1 MRPQSIPPGLR
12 ALATGACLLLLG
24 GCATFS
30 KDGGLD
36 AVSAITSDRIGQ
48 DLRLHETSN
57 AAGDEAQAEVGRLL
71 AQPLTPDAA
80 VRVALLNN
88 RALRASLA
96 QLGVAE
102 ADLVQAGRLRNP
114 GIGFSRKSGG
124 GETEIERSVMF
135 DLVGLL
141 TMPLRREIEARRF
154 EGAKLGAAQEAVR
167 LAADTRKAWFNAVAA
182 AQSAR
187 YAEQVREAAGAGAE
201 LAARMAQVGNLSAL
215 DRAREQAFSSE
226 ATAQLARARHNAVA
240 AREQLARMLGA
251 WGEQTAFR
259 LPERLP
265 DLPAHPR
272 EAGAFEAQAMEQ
284 RLDLRLMKLELQST
298 ARALGLTRATGFINV
313 LEAGYVNSSK
323 TGMAR
328 ENGYEI
334 ELSLPLFDWGG
345 ARVAKAEAIYMGAV
359 HRTAGAA
366 VLARSQ
372 VREAWSAYRTGYDLA
387 RHYRDEVVPL
397 QKKISDE
404 TLLRYN
410 GMLMSVFEL
419 LADARSQI
427 GGVNA
432 AILAQRDFWI
442 AETEL
447 QAAINGSGGGTVS
460 LGSAAP
466 SGTATEAAPAH

>member
-1 MRPQSIPPGLR
+1 MKKTFRFKLPAI
-12 ALATGACLLLLG
+12 AMGACLLALG
-24 GCATFS
+24 GCASFS
-30 KDGGLD
+30 KDGGRD
-36 AVSAITSDRIGQ
+36 AVSALTAERIGQ
-48 DLRLHETSN
+48 EARLPKTGTET
-57 AAGDEAQAEVGRLL
+57 EAEVGRLL

-88 RALRASLA
+88 RALRARLA

-114 GIGFSRKSGG
+114 GIGFSRIAGG

-141 TMPLRREIEARRF
+141 TMPLRRDIEARRF
-154 EGAKLGAAQEAVR
+154 EGAKLGAALDAVR
-167 LAADTRKAWFNAVAA
+167 LAAETRKAWFNAVAA

-187 YAEQVREAAGAGAE
+187 YAEQVREAAQAGAE

-215 DRAREQAFSSE
+215 DQTREQAFSSE
-226 ATAQLARARHNAVA
+226 ATAQLARARHQAVA
-240 AREQLARMLGA
+240 AREQLARMMGA

-265 DLPAHPR
+265 DLPASPK
-272 EAGAFEAQAMEQ
+272 EAGPLEAQAMEA
-284 RLDLRLMKLELQST
+284 RLDLRLAKLEVEST
-298 ARALGLTRATGFINV
+298 ARALGLTKATGFINV
-313 LEAGYVNSSK
+313 LDAGYVNSSK
-323 TGMAR
+323 TGAPR
-328 ENGYEI
+328 ENGYAI

-359 HRTAGAA
+359 HRTASAA
-366 VLARSQ
+366 TLARSQ

-387 RHYRDEVVPL
+387 RHYRDDVVPL

-447 QAAINGSGGGTVS
+447 QAAITGGGPGALSPIT
-460 LGSAAP
+460 
-466 SGTATEAAPAH
+466 TAPAQAQAEAEH

>member
-1 MRPQSIPPGLR
+1 MRTQPFPIRLR
-12 ALATGACLLLLG
+12 VAAGACLLVLG
-24 GCATFS
+24 GCASFS
-30 KDGGLD
+30 RDGGLD
-36 AVSAITSDRIGQ
+36 AVSTMTSERIGQ
-48 DLRLHETSN
+48 DVRLHETGD
-57 AAGDEAQAEVGRLL
+57 AAGAEAHAEAARLL

-88 RALRASLA
+88 RALRASLVR
-96 QLGVAE
+96 LGVAE
-102 ADLVQAGRLRNP
+102 ADLVQAGRMRNP
-114 GIGFSRKSGG
+114 GIGFSRMSGG
-124 GETEIERSVMF
+124 GETDIERSVMV

-141 TMPLRREIEARRF
+141 TMPLRRDIEARRF
-154 EGAKLGAAQEAVR
+154 EGAKLAAALDAVR

-187 YAEQVREAAGAGAE
+187 YAGQVREAAQAGAE

-215 DRAREQAFSSE
+215 DQAREQAFSAE

-240 AREQLARMLGA
+240 AREQLARMMGA

-265 DLPAHPR
+265 DLPASPKA
-272 EAGAFEAQAMEQ
+272 AGAFEAEAMQQ
-284 RLDLRLMKLELQST
+284 RLDLRLARLELEAT
-298 ARALGLTRATGFINV
+298 ARALGLTKATGFINV
-313 LEAGYVNSSK
+313 LDAGYLNSSK
-323 TGMAR
+323 TGSAR
-328 ENGYEI
+328 EDGYAI

-345 ARVAKAEAIYMGAV
+345 ARVAKAEAIYMASV
-359 HRTAGAA
+359 HRAASAA

-372 VREAWSAYRTGYDLA
+372 VREAWSAYRTDYDLA
-387 RHYRDEVVPL
+387 RHYRDEIVPL

-447 QAAINGSGGGTVS
+447 QAAIHGG
-460 LGSAAP
+460 AAAVP
-466 SGTATEAAPAH
+466 NTEQGLSQ